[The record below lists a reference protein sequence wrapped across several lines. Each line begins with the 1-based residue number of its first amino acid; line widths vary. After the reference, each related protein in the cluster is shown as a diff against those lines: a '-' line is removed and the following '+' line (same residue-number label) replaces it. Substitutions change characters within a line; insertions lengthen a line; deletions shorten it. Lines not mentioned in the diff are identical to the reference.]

1 MISTTK
7 EWDCFISS
15 GQNHTTAE
23 TCVVVVRAEE
33 ERPRGCGV
41 GAPLLVVQV
50 VLRQEP

>member
-7 EWDCFISS
+7 QWDSFISP
-15 GQNHTTAE
+15 GQEQTTAE

-33 ERPRGCGV
+33 ERPGGCGV
-41 GAPLLVVQV
+41 EAPLLVLQV